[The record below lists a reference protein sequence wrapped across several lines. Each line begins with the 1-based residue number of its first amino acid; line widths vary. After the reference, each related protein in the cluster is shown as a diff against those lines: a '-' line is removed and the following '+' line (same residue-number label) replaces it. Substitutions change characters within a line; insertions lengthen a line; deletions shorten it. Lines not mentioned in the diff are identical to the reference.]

1 MVKSSLTNIHTRK
14 IITEKVI
21 FHNLHMSKYEIVKKK
36 PFINIKHDLIMGR
49 DMPET
54 CRRKNFNKKHGFVK
68 KFCYF
73 STYWICNK

>member
-1 MVKSSLTNIHTRK
+1 MIKSYLTNIHTRK

-21 FHNLHMSKYEIVKKK
+21 FHNLRMSKYEIVKKK

-73 STYWICNK
+73 STYWIFNK